1 MAPPSANDFGV
12 GVGLCTSSTSTTSDH
27 VSDPP
32 SSPDSLTS
40 DPNINNDTSA
50 YMTPSAF
57 KEPTLTL
64 YDWDD
69 TFLPSTY
76 LAALGLRVDD
86 DTILPASL
94 TKELRLLEDEVI
106 QMLRESLKYGSV
118 KVVTNAEEGW
128 VQLSGRRFM
137 PNLIAFLQNHH
148 IKVVSARSAYESS
161 FPDLPSSWKTA
172 AFIDEVSPTNRNI
185 LVLGDSLSER
195 DAAHA
200 LAGRLP
206 EACIKSVKLVERP
219 NVAQLQRQIQLLYR
233 SFRDL
238 RDHPGSF
245 DVNLTC

>member
-1 MAPPSANDFGV
+1 MAPPSANDFG
-12 GVGLCTSSTSTTSDH
+12 GVGIDSHCGPDRH
-27 VSDPP
+27 VDTHSHADPP

-40 DPNINNDTSA
+40 DPTGVSNIA
-50 YMTPSAF
+50 YPATF

-76 LAALGLRVDD
+76 LAALGLRVDED
-86 DTILPASL
+86 SLLPQSL
-94 TKELRLLEDEVI
+94 SKELALLEDQVI
-106 QMLRESLKYGSV
+106 LMLQESLKYGAV
-118 KVVTNAEEGW
+118 KIVTNAEEGW

-137 PNLIAFLQNHH
+137 PNLIQFLTQHH
-148 IKVVSARSAYESS
+148 IKVISARSAYETAY
-161 FPDLPSSWKTA
+161 PDMPSSWKTA
-172 AFIDEVSPTNRNI
+172 AFISEVSDTNRNI

>member
-1 MAPPSANDFGV
+1 MTPPSANHFGGV
-12 GVGLCTSSTSTTSDH
+12 GVGVDSHCGDRH
-27 VSDPP
+27 VDVDSHSHVDPP

-40 DPNINNDTSA
+40 DPNISSTYTS
-50 YMTPSAF
+50 PF

-76 LAALGLRVDD
+76 LAALGLRVDE
-86 DTILPASL
+86 DTILPTSL
-94 TKELRLLEDEVI
+94 SKELHLLEDQVI
-106 QMLRESLKYGSV
+106 QMLQESLKYGNV
-118 KVVTNAEEGW
+118 KIVTNAEEGW

-137 PNLIAFLQNHH
+137 PNLITFLQQHH
-148 IKVVSARSAYESS
+148 IKVISARSAYESAY
-161 FPDLPSSWKTA
+161 PDLPSSWKTA
-172 AFIDEVSPTNRNI
+172 AFISEVSENNRNI

-206 EACIKSVKLVERP
+206 DACIKSVKLVERP

>member
-1 MAPPSANDFGV
+1 MAPPSANDFGGV
-12 GVGLCTSSTSTTSDH
+12 GVGVDSHCSGRDCH
-27 VSDPP
+27 VDAHSDPP

-40 DPNINNDTSA
+40 DPNISA
-50 YMTPSAF
+50 YPISAF

-76 LAALGLRVDD
+76 LAALGLRVDED
-86 DTILPASL
+86 SLLPASL
-94 TKELRLLEDEVI
+94 SKELRLLEDQVI
-106 QMLRESLKYGSV
+106 QMLQESIKYGNV
-118 KVVTNAEEGW
+118 KIVTNAEEGW

-137 PNLIAFLQNHH
+137 PNLINFLTQHH
-148 IKVVSARSAYESS
+148 IKVISARSAYESAY
-161 FPDLPSSWKTA
+161 PDLPSSWKTA
-172 AFIDEVSPTNRNI
+172 AFISEVSENNRNI

-206 EACIKSVKLVERP
+206 DACIKSVKLVERP